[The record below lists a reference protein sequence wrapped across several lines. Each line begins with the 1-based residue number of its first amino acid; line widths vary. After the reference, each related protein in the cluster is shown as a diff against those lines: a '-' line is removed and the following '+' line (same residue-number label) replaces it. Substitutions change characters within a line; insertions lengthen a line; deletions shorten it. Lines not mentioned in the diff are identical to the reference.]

1 MKKLFLYAFLG
12 LLWCNVG
19 FANNDLTGIKLLCKE
34 TLFGKWLNI
43 PYRTYEFLNDFEISR
58 YSLNSE
64 ELKIS
69 SGLLFYKAD
78 LRDVSLYYSK
88 KKYERDWKDGRVIER
103 DTLILKG
110 RYSKSEGGIASCSVV
125 DKDTDLKKILQ
136 NELEII
142 KSKILE
148 KNKI

>member
-1 MKKLFLYAFLG
+1 M
-12 LLWCNVG
+12 WCNVG
-19 FANNDLTGIKLLCKE
+19 FANDKDLTGIKLLCKE
-34 TLFGKWLNI
+34 TKSSKWWNI
-43 PYRTYEFLNDFEISR
+43 PFRTYEFLNDFEISR
-58 YSLNSE
+58 NSLNSR
-64 ELKIS
+64 ELKVT

-78 LRDVSLYYSK
+78 MRNVYLYYSK
-88 KKYERDWKDGRVIER
+88 KKYERHQKDGRVIER
-103 DTLILKG
+103 DTLNLLQSQYG
-110 RYSKSEGGIASCSVV
+110 RGLASCNVV